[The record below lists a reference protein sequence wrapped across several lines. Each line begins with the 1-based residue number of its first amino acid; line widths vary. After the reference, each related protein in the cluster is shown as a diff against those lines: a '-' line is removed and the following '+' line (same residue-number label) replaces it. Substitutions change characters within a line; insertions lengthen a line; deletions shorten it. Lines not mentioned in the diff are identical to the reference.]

1 MIKQL
6 FLWMRY
12 RNPGLILKM
21 SKVSMAFLVSVFTL
35 LSLNSQTIQGL
46 ITDSDNGEPIIGA
59 TVLEKGTDNNG
70 TTTDFDGKFQWTAQ
84 ADNPVLGISHVGY
97 QPMEGSCNN
106 EAVREIQ
113 LKRGL
118 ALVEIVVTALGIERE
133 KKALGYSVQEIGG
146 PSLVVARENNVANA
160 ISGKI
165 AGLQVIRGS
174 NGPAGS

>member
-59 TVLEKGTDNNG
+59 TVLEKGTDING
-70 TTTDFDGKFQWTAQ
+70 TTTDFDGKFQLTAQ
-84 ADNPVLGISHVGY
+84 SDNPVLVISYVGY
-97 QPMEGSCNN
+97 QQIGRASC
-106 EAVREIQ
+106 RE
-113 LKRGL
+113 R
-118 ALVEIVVTALGIERE
+118 V
-133 KKALGYSVQEIGG
+133 
-146 PSLVVARENNVANA
+146 
-160 ISGKI
+160 
-165 AGLQVIRGS
+165 
-174 NGPAGS
+174 